1 MKNQKT
7 TPKTRDMVEVVK
19 KLIEEFANQDSKG
32 PISVADFLRLL
43 NVFREL
49 DAQRGVEE
57 VRVKWVG
64 RDKATR

>member
-1 MKNQKT
+1 MKNQKA
-7 TPKTRDMVEVVK
+7 TPKTRDMAEVVK
-19 KLIEEFANQDSKG
+19 KLIQEFADQEKKG

-43 NVFREL
+43 SVFREL